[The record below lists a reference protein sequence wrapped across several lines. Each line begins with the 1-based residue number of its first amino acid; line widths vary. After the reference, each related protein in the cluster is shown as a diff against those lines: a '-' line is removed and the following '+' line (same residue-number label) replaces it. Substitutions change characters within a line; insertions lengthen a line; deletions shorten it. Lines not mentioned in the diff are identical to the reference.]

1 MIKHEFKSRVMVKYA
16 KVDLKKEVEKMGK
29 VFIEV
34 VCLHILKA
42 KKKLKRLFLSKHN
55 QPKLSI
61 QDTTSD

>member
-1 MIKHEFKSRVMVKYA
+1 MIKHEFKSRVMIKYA

-42 KKKLKRLFLSKHN
+42 KKNLEDYFY
-55 QPKLSI
+55 LSI
-61 QDTTSD
+61 TNLN

>member
-1 MIKHEFKSRVMVKYA
+1 MIKHEFKSRVMIKYA

-42 KKKLKRLFLSKHN
+42 KKNLDYFY
-55 QPKLSI
+55 LSI
-61 QDTTSD
+61 TNLN